1 MRTASTQA
9 RLTGSCP
16 GMIDGVNLHG
26 RAERAYGSRL
36 NPDLTLD
43 QKPSG
48 TIMCNIDAL
57 KQRRRIQAKARRGLN
72 YPMPSCPAA
81 HETQKPA
88 NPFATRR
95 DRGARCRPRRR
106 APTTIFPGCRAAAV
120 IRRGDIFGTVLSIA
134 MEHNDDVGAG
144 LKRSLHAAPQ
154 TRRLP

>member
-1 MRTASTQA
+1 
-9 RLTGSCP
+9 
-16 GMIDGVNLHG
+16 MIDGVNLHG

-81 HETQKPA
+81 QLPMRLRSQRIRSPHGVIA
-88 NPFATRR
+88 AL
-95 DRGARCRPRRR
+95 DAVR
-106 APTTIFPGCRAAAV
+106 AGVR
-120 IRRGDIFGTVLSIA
+120 
-134 MEHNDDVGAG
+134 
-144 LKRSLHAAPQ
+144 Q
-154 TRRLP
+154 